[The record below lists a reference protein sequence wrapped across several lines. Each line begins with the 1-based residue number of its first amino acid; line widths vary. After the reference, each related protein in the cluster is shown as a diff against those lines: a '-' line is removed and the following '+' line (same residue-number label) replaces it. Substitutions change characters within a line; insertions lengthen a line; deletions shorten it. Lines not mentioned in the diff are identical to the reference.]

1 MFAGVKTET
10 RIFNSV
16 TSMLQNFLGHQL
28 LPMSLLIISLSKVFR
43 SIGNS
48 LLQKWDQSDVDP
60 QEFKG
65 VIRTS

>member
-1 MFAGVKTET
+1 MFHEAFIDSSHKTAYTYEA
-10 RIFNSV
+10 
-16 TSMLQNFLGHQL
+16 
-28 LPMSLLIISLSKVFR
+28 R
-43 SIGNS
+43 SSEVLRNS